1 MKEFFAKTLMNNSL
15 ENWVYAI
22 LFVVGGIALGKFL
35 AWFMEKVL
43 KQLTQKTKSD
53 FDDIIV
59 EAVKKPLVF
68 FVTIMGFWYAIEYL
82 NFPNEKVDIF
92 LHKMHLFM
100 VVMNI
105 TWLISRVM
113 NMLLEAYFFPYAKRD
128 DTSFDAQLLPVLKK
142 GFTFFI
148 WGIGV
153 VLGLDNL
160 DFDIGAML
168 AGMGIGGLALALAAQ
183 DIVKNI
189 FGGIMIFLDKPF
201 KIGERIMITTYDGTV
216 ERVGLRSTRVRTLD
230 GRLVTIPNSQFN
242 DNAITNIV
250 SEPTRRIILDLG
262 LTYDT
267 PPEKM
272 EEAGQILR
280 QIVVDKKD
288 VLTQEPVV
296 SFLTFGE
303 FNLNIRFAYFI
314 LQGNDYFQVQNDV
327 NMEILKRFNTSGLEF
342 AFPTRTIYTKQG

>member
-1 MKEFFAKTLMNNSL
+1 MKEFFEKTWMSNSL
-15 ENWVYAI
+15 ENWGYAI
-22 LFVVGGIALGKFL
+22 LFVVGGIVVGKLL

-59 EAVKKPLVF
+59 EAIKKPLVF

-82 NFPNEKVDIF
+82 EFPNEKVEIF
-92 LHKMHLFM
+92 LHKLHLFL
-100 VVMNI
+100 VVINV
-105 TWLISRVM
+105 TWLFSRVL
-113 NMLLEAYFFPYAKRD
+113 NTLLEAYFFPYAKRD
-128 DTSFDAQLLPVLKK
+128 DTSFDAQLLPVLQK

-148 WGIGV
+148 WGIGI

-201 KIGERIMITTYDGTV
+201 KIGERIMINEFDGFV
-216 ERVGLRSTRVRTLD
+216 ERVGLRSTRVRTME
-230 GRLVTIPNSQFN
+230 GRLVTIPNSHFN
-242 DNAITNIV
+242 DNAIINIV
-250 SEPTRRIILDLG
+250 SEPTRRIVMDLG

-267 PPEKM
+267 KPEKM
-272 EEAGQILR
+272 EEARQILR
-280 QIVVDKKD
+280 QIVVDKKE
-288 VLTQEPVV
+288 VLTQEPVI

-303 FNLNIRFAYFI
+303 FNLVIRFAYFI
-314 LQGNDYFQVQNDV
+314 LPENDYFVVQNDV
-327 NMEILKRFNTSGLEF
+327 NMEILKRFNENRLEF